1 MRVSNF
7 FISTLKEAPA
17 EAELVSHKL
26 MLRAGLIRRLG
37 SGLYTWMPLGLRVLR
52 KVENI
57 VREEMD
63 KSGAVEILMP
73 AVQPAELWQETGRWD
88 VFGPQMLKIK
98 DRHQRDFCFGPTHEE
113 VVTDIARREI
123 KSYRQLPFSFYQIQT
138 KFRDEIRPRFGVMRA
153 REFIMKDAYSF
164 HAGIASL
171 EKTYRIM
178 HDTYC
183 RIFTRMGLRFRAVT
197 ADTGAI
203 GGSGSHEFHVL
214 ADSGED
220 AIVFC
225 PESNYAAN
233 IEMAESLR
241 PIQSRGAANGV
252 MRKVE
257 TAGMKTCE
265 EVAVFLNLPVEA
277 TVKTLAV
284 IASGGMHL
292 LLLRGDH
299 HLNETKIRKI
309 PFLADF
315 RLATEA
321 EILAET
327 HSLPG
332 YIGPVGLRLPV
343 IADPSVMVMSNFVCG
358 ANEENYH
365 LTNVNFG
372 RDTKE
377 PDYILDIR
385 NVVSGDLSPDGRGR
399 LEICR
404 GIEVGHIFQL
414 HTKYSEAMKA
424 GYLDES
430 GQSRPMEMGCY
441 GIGVSRIVAAAIE
454 QSHDTRGIIFSP
466 AMAPFQIVIVPIGLR
481 KNVHVRIEVERLYAE
496 IVNAGIDVLLDDRD
510 ERPGVMFADM
520 ELIGIPHRIVIG
532 ERGLKEGNIEY
543 QGRRD
548 EKSQAVP
555 LQDIIDFIKMRISE
569 D

>member
-1 MRVSNF
+1 MRVSAF

-37 SGLYTWMPLGLRVLR
+37 SGLYTWMPLGLSVLR

-63 KSGAVEILMP
+63 KSGAVELLMP

-113 VVTDIARREI
+113 VITDIVRREI
-123 KSYRQLPFSFYQIQT
+123 KSYRQLPFTFYQIQT

-171 EKTYRIM
+171 ETTYGIM
-178 HDTYC
+178 HDTYH

-225 PESNYAAN
+225 PGSDYAAN

-241 PIQSRGAANGV
+241 PAQSRDAAGGI

-257 TAGMKTCE
+257 TEGMKTCE
-265 EVAVFLNLPVEA
+265 KVAAFLNLPVEQ

-284 IASGGMHL
+284 IASGGMYL

-315 RLATEA
+315 RLATET

-327 HSLPG
+327 GSPPG
-332 YIGPVGLRLPV
+332 YIGPVGLKLPV
-343 IADPSVMVMSNFVCG
+343 VADYSVTVMSNFVCG

-365 LTNVNFG
+365 LANVNFG

-377 PDYILDIR
+377 PDYTLDIR
-385 NVVSGDLSPDGRGR
+385 NVVSGDPSPDGKGR

-414 HTKYSEAMKA
+414 RTKYSEAMKA
-424 GYLDES
+424 AYLDES
-430 GQSRPMEMGCY
+430 GLSRPMEMGCY
-441 GIGVSRIVAAAIE
+441 GIGISRIVAAAIE
-454 QSHDTRGIIFSP
+454 QSHDERGIIFSD
-466 AMAPFQIVIVPIGLR
+466 AIAPFQIAIVPIGLR
-481 KNVHVRIEVERLYAE
+481 KNAPVRIETEKLYAE
-496 IVNAGIDVLLDDRD
+496 LVNAGIGVLLDDRD

-548 EKSQAVP
+548 EKSQAIP
-555 LQDIIDFIKMRISE
+555 LRDIVEFIQKKIE
-569 D
+569 I